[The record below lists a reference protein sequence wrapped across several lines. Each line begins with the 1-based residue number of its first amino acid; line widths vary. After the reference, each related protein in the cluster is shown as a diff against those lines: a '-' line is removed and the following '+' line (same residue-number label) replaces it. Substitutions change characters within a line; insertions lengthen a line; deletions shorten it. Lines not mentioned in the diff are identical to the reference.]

1 MNEKNY
7 LRKLVMLFE
16 DEKSEEDLPAETVST
31 KIIDK
36 GSDVKEDIEKKADIT
51 DNDEID
57 NELDSLEANDKQPIG
72 AEETSSSLSDS
83 DELPLSQDTMM
94 VDDGSNVSEKL
105 KLRKLFD
112 LYKDMIE
119 YERVFIDNLENID
132 TNLLDGEKHKK
143 LVDYKSKLDKL
154 ENKLKVYI
162 TESLPSEKYE
172 RALYNYILMRTELVT
187 IVKLLRDVLNLNDL
201 EDKPIQK
208 SEETEKDE
216 QL

>member
-1 MNEKNY
+1 MSEKNY

-16 DEKSEEDLPAETVST
+16 DEKSEEGLPPETTST
-31 KIIDK
+31 KIADK
-36 GSDVKEDIEKKADIT
+36 GSDVKEDIEKKADI
-51 DNDEID
+51 DDDEID

-83 DELPLSQDTMM
+83 DELPLSQDTTMM
-94 VDDGSNVSEKL
+94 DNSSDVSEKL
-105 KLRKLFD
+105 KLQKLFD
-112 LYKDMIE
+112 LYRDMIE
-119 YERVFIDNLENID
+119 YERVFIDSLDNID
-132 TNLLDGEKHKK
+132 TNLLDSEKHKK
-143 LVDYKSKLDKL
+143 LIDYKSKLDKL

-172 RALYNYILMRTELVT
+172 KALYNYILMRTELIT

-208 SEETEKDE
+208 SKETKEDE